1 MKRRLTRGSGRLSE
15 KRRPRA
21 CQGTVGVCMGIPG
34 CTRGERRDRA
44 EVVLEKREFLS
55 RVEEAGMRRMGLDG
69 C

>member
-1 MKRRLTRGSGRLSE
+1 
-15 KRRPRA
+15 
-21 CQGTVGVCMGIPG
+21 MGIPG